1 MKSAS
6 MIGAVLVASA
16 AVAISI
22 PVLASASSASSGDQG
37 SGAAGAIE
45 SRAVGRAA
53 ARMWG
58 ATGFNDLG
66 DASALFS
73 VRNGSVKTINMQF
86 VMGCTDTSDGSESSR
101 AFDFQSLA
109 PVRLRLNRYAT
120 NITAS
125 SGGRD
130 GSIRLRG
137 TFGSNGRGTMRVEM
151 TAVGRDSATSHIVES
166 CTAGAS
172 FRMKRGA

>member
-1 MKSAS
+1 

-22 PVLASASSASSGDQG
+22 PALASAASASSGAQG

-45 SRAVGRAA
+45 LRTVGRSA

-66 DASALFS
+66 SASALFS
-73 VRNGSVKTINMQF
+73 VRNGSVRTINMQF
-86 VMGCTDTSDGSESSR
+86 VMACTDTADGSESSR

-109 PVRLRLNRYAT
+109 PVRLHRNRYAT
-120 NITAS
+120 RITAS

-130 GSIRLRG
+130 GNIRLRG
-137 TFGSNGRGTMRVEM
+137 TFGSNGRGTMRVDM
-151 TAVGRDSATSHIVES
+151 TAVGRDSADNRIVES
-166 CTAGAS
+166 CHAAAS
-172 FRMKRGA
+172 FRMRRGA